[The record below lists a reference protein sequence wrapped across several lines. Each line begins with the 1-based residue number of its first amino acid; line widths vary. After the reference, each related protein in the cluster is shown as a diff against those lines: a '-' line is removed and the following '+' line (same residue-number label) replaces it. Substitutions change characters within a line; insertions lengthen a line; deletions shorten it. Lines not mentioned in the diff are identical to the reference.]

1 LAAAGLLD
9 VRLNLTIEFYLSYA
23 LSRGY
28 ANCPKMEQSRRFL
41 TLVSLFRKRFP
52 YHAVEKET
60 TGKAVP
66 TSKKARQE
74 RGFPGEATE
83 WTGELEK
90 DGGKKEIRR
99 FENHFAPFLPRL
111 A

>member
-74 RGFPGEATE
+74 RGFLGE
-83 WTGELEK
+83 GNGM
-90 DGGKKEIRR
+90 DG
-99 FENHFAPFLPRL
+99 
-111 A
+111 